1 MKHACDVDHSTVVA
15 LEGAGTDFVLKIVI
29 VTEDQTVT
37 Y

>member
-1 MKHACDVDHSTVVA
+1 VVA

-37 Y
+37 YWEWRYQMLC